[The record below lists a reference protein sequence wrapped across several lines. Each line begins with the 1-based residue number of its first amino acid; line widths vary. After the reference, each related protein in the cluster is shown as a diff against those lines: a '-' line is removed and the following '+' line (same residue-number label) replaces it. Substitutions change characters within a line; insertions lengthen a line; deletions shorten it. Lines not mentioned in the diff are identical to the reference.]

1 VRIIIVDDEAEQ
13 VEALTRALQGNGSV
27 LPRGTSVVTACTL
40 AEYRAAVTA
49 EPPDI
54 ALVAL
59 NLSDGSAV
67 DILTDSCSQ
76 SFPVLIMTN
85 DANEQAAEQALLAGA
100 QNYLVKSPENLAT
113 LGRTVQYAVR
123 EWHLASEY
131 CLPKTVLLENQDRY
145 QVLIG
150 TSMDGFCLLSKQGRL
165 LEVNDAYCT
174 MTGYTREEL
183 LGMSI
188 ADLDCSETP
197 EQVAEHLELLWD
209 KGWDRFESRHRSRQ
223 GGVKEVE
230 ISTAYRPERGEFIC
244 FVRDVSQRRQDEER
258 IGHLNRVLR
267 TMRSVDQLILRERYP
282 GRLIREICHLLVEQ
296 DAYPGTLAILLDAQG
311 LPLDYASAGKGKKF
325 GQVGRMLDNGL
336 LPSCCLV
343 EGHQQGVFF
352 PGAENP
358 ECSCCPRSA
367 ECALDQT
374 MCVALRCDGTRYG
387 YLSVAVLQGQLIDA
401 DEAALFSAMADDVS
415 YALYG
420 MAQRSALV
428 RMQQERDGLEAELRQ
443 SQKMEAIG
451 QLAGGIAH
459 DFNNM
464 LSVILGF
471 SQIGLS
477 MLEPDDPLYINL
489 QQIDVA
495 GRRCADLTR
504 QLLAF
509 SRKQVAQPSVLNLND
524 AVSALSATLGRLVG
538 EDLKILLQPGRDL
551 WNVCI
556 DPAQLEQILANLVQ
570 NARDA
575 MAGSGVITIACANV
589 PFAMQGDRPFKLPPG
604 EYVRISVEDSGCGI
618 DQATR
623 ERIFEPFFSTKEKGL
638 GTGLGL
644 STVYGIVDQNE
655 GAMTVQSAPGQGTRI
670 SIFLPR
676 VLAETEPRAGTALRR
691 RTLAGTET
699 LLVVEDEAQILQLAK
714 NVLEQHGYR
723 VLPASAAEEACE
735 ISRAFPDKIDLLL
748 TDIMLPCMNGRE
760 LQQHLKAYRP
770 EIRTLFMSG
779 YPGESIGHRGVID
792 SGVEFL
798 AKPFTIQALL
808 GKVRAVL
815 DS

>member
-1 VRIIIVDDEAEQ
+1 VDDEPEH
-13 VEALTRALQGNGSV
+13 VEAITRALQGSNAV
-27 LPRGTSVVTACTL
+27 LPQGTTVLTACTL
-40 AEYRAAVTA
+40 EEYRAAVAA

-54 ALVAL
+54 ALIAL

-67 DILTDSCSQ
+67 AILTDSCSQ
-76 SFPVLIMTN
+76 SFPVLVMTN
-85 DANEQAAEQALLAGA
+85 DANEQAAEQALMAGA
-100 QNYLVKSPENLAT
+100 QNYLVKSPESLAG

-123 EWHLASEY
+123 EWHLVSKY
-131 CLPKTVLLENQDRY
+131 GLPEAVLRENQDRY
-145 QVLIG
+145 QALIG
-150 TSMDGFCLLSKQGRL
+150 TSLDGFCLVSKKGRL
-165 LEVNDAYCT
+165 LEVNNAYCA

-188 ADLDCSETP
+188 RDIDDSATP
-197 EQVAEHLELLWD
+197 EEMADHRELSWD
-209 KGWDRFESRHRSRQ
+209 RCWDRFESRQRTSQ
-223 GGVKEVE
+223 GRVIDVE
-230 ISTAYRPERGEFIC
+230 ISTAFRPERGEFIC
-244 FVRDVSQRRQDEER
+244 FVRNISQRKQDEAREA
-258 IGHLNRVLR
+258 HLNRVLR
-267 TMRSVDQLILRERYP
+267 TMRTLDPLILRERYP

-296 DAYPGTLAILLDAQG
+296 QAYPGALAILIDAQG
-311 LPLDYASAGKGKKF
+311 LPLDYASAGKGKQF
-325 GQVGRMLDNGL
+325 GQVGRMLDEGL
-336 LPSCCLV
+336 LSSCCLA
-343 EGHQQGVFF
+343 EHLQEKVFY
-352 PGAENP
+352 PGAGNP
-358 ECSCCPRSA
+358 ECRCCARYA

-374 MCVALRCDGTRYG
+374 MCAALRSDGTLYG
-387 YLSVAVLQGQLIDA
+387 YLSVALLQGQVVPD
-401 DEAALFSAMADDVS
+401 DEVALFGGLAEDISF
-415 YALYG
+415 ALYG
-420 MAQRSALV
+420 MAQRNALV

-495 GRRCADLTR
+495 GRRSADLTR

-509 SRKQVAQPSVLNLND
+509 SRKQVAQPAVLNLND
-524 AVSALSATLGRLVG
+524 AVSALRPTLNRLVG
-538 EDLKILLQPGRDL
+538 EDLKILLQPGREL

-556 DPAQLEQILANLVQ
+556 DPAQLEQILSNLVQ
-570 NARDA
+570 NAGDA
-575 MAGSGVITIACANV
+575 TAGAGVITIACVNV

-604 EYVRISVEDSGCGI
+604 EYVRISVEDSGCGM

-623 ERIFEPFFSTKEKGL
+623 ERIFEPFFSTKEKGR

-676 VLAETEPRAGTALRR
+676 VLAETEPRAGSALRR

-723 VLPASAAEEACE
+723 VLAASAAEEARE
-735 ISRAFPDKIDLLL
+735 ISRAFPDQIDLLL
-748 TDIMLPCMNGRE
+748 TDIVLPSMNGRE
-760 LQQHLKAYRP
+760 LQQVLKSHRP
-770 EIRTLFMSG
+770 EMRTLFMSG
-779 YPGESIGHRGVID
+779 YPGESIGHRGVLD
-792 SGVEFL
+792 NGVEFL

-815 DS
+815 DT